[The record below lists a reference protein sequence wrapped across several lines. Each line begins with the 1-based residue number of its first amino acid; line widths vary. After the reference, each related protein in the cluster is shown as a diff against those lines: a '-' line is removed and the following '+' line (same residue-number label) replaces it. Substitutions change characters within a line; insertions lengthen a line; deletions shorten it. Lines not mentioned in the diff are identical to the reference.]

1 MDLSLPD
8 DMLAKVDR
16 TSMRHALE
24 VRAPFLDP
32 DLVELALSLPATMH
46 VSPWR
51 GKRLLRR
58 ALRRSIPD
66 RILDA
71 RKRGF
76 EVPVGDWLA
85 GPLAEPFHE
94 IVTAARL
101 EEIADLDGGVAATW
115 FNDHRQRR
123 ADRGKALWA
132 LYVLCHWH
140 EHVRVRRPDGIG
152 AAGPLVRAV
161 GGGAGAALS

>member
-1 MDLSLPD
+1 
-8 DMLAKVDR
+8 
-16 TSMRHALE
+16 
-24 VRAPFLDP
+24 
-32 DLVELALSLPATMH
+32 MH